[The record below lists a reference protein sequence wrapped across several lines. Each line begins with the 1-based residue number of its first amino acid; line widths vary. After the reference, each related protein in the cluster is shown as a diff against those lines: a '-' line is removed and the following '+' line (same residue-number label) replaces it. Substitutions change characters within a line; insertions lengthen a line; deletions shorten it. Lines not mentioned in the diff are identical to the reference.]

1 MPLAFSIILANCYEL
16 QTTSILTNKIAS
28 NGMLILN
35 STGLNSA
42 IKDYKLL
49 FRQFSLTINNKITK
63 DETSLKCTLSQFTY
77 ISRDSTKICCITK
90 DLKTGRYS
98 LNPIKK
104 QTLCSAR
111 NLRIYTIQIIH
122 TIFISI
128 HLILRIENGEEI
140 YFYDGPGNTYVNL
153 YRDFDCDKIEF
164 SLFESVSGIK
174 DTIIYFDDIPIKC
187 DYSGIKVIRPIK
199 AEQFTHTKYNS
210 YNIFLQI
217 EKKNY
222 FLHTISISLYYIN

>member
-1 MPLAFSIILANCYEL
+1 MAFSIILANCYEL

-42 IKDYKLL
+42 IKDYKTL
-49 FRQFSLTINNKITK
+49 FRQISLTIKSEITK

-104 QTLCSAR
+104 QTM
-111 NLRIYTIQIIH
+111 
-122 TIFISI
+122 
-128 HLILRIENGEEI
+128 
-140 YFYDGPGNTYVNL
+140 
-153 YRDFDCDKIEF
+153 
-164 SLFESVSGIK
+164 
-174 DTIIYFDDIPIKC
+174 
-187 DYSGIKVIRPIK
+187 
-199 AEQFTHTKYNS
+199 
-210 YNIFLQI
+210 
-217 EKKNY
+217 
-222 FLHTISISLYYIN
+222 